1 MTEYIE
7 HETDNEPL
15 SDVLN
20 ALAGGKPF
28 VFLVADTDGEAKIAL
43 SCETGGGIR
52 NGQDVRHLLELA
64 LKGIPE

>member
-7 HETDNEPL
+7 GETENEPL

-28 VFLVADTDGEAKIAL
+28 VFLVADVDSEANVRL
-43 SCETGGGIR
+43 SCEVGGGIR
-52 NGQDVRHLLELA
+52 DGQDVRHLLELA
-64 LKGIPE
+64 LKGMP